1 MDQMSEV
8 VLNNGIKMPI
18 LGLGVYQ
25 IAPSTALPVFQWAL
39 SLGYR
44 LFDTASLY
52 GNEKEVGK
60 TISGS
65 SVPRDELF
73 ITTKLWNE
81 DHGTEKALQAF
92 ERSLEETGLDYIDLY
107 LIHWPVTDFRLD
119 TWRVLESLLETERL
133 KAIGVSNYMIPH
145 LEELIHECNI
155 IPAVNQVEFHPWLF
169 QKDLLEYCKTKS
181 IQLEAYSPLA
191 KGKKLD
197 EPVLINIASK
207 YAKTTA
213 QVLIRWCIE
222 HNVVVIPKSDNQK
235 HLREN
240 IDVFDFK
247 LSDEDMRTLDNLD
260 QGFVVS
266 WDPRNFP

>member
-1 MDQMSEV
+1 MNQMSEV
-8 VLNNGIKMPI
+8 VLNNGTKMPI

-52 GNEKEVGK
+52 GNEEEVGK
-60 TISGS
+60 TIRNS
-65 SVPRDELF
+65 SIPRNEFF

-81 DHGTEKALQAF
+81 DHGTEKAVQAF
-92 ERSLEETGLDYIDLY
+92 ERSLEQTGLDYIDLY
-107 LIHWPVTDFRLD
+107 LIHWPVTDLRLD
-119 TWRVLESLLETERL
+119 TWRVLESLLDTERV

-145 LEELIHECNI
+145 LEELIQECNI
-155 IPAVNQVEFHPWLF
+155 TPAVNQVEFHPWLF
-169 QKDLLEYCKTKS
+169 QKDLLNYCEKNS
-181 IQLEAYSPLA
+181 IQLEAYSPLV

-197 EPVLINIASK
+197 EPVLINIAAK
-207 YAKTTA
+207 HAKTTA

-222 HNVVVIPKSDNQK
+222 HDVVVIPKSDNQK

-247 LSDEDMRTLDNLD
+247 LSADDMQILDNLE